1 MTLLEEGSMATQ
13 SSILSWRIPI
23 DRGAWQVTVHEVA
36 ESDMTEWLSTTQHIT
51 LLITKISKWF
61 LENFFFFKLQI
72 LLRVEVWDECQK
84 VELDT

>member
-1 MTLLEEGSMATQ
+1 MTLLEEGGMATQ

-61 LENFFFFKLQI
+61 LENFFFLELKI
-72 LLRVEVWDECQK
+72 LSRVEVWDECQK

>member
-1 MTLLEEGSMATQ
+1 MPMTLLEEGMATQ
-13 SSILSWRIPI
+13 SSILAWRIPI

-61 LENFFFFKLQI
+61 LENFFFFKLKI
-72 LLRVEVWDECQK
+72 LLRVEVWDER
-84 VELDT
+84 

>member
-1 MTLLEEGSMATQ
+1 MTLLEEGGMATQ

-36 ESDMTEWLSTTQHIT
+36 ESDLTEWLSTTQHIT

-61 LENFFFFKLQI
+61 LENFFFFKLKI
-72 LLRVEVWDECQK
+72 LSRVEVWDECQK

>member
-1 MTLLEEGSMATQ
+1 MTLLEEGGMATQ

-23 DRGAWQVTVHEVA
+23 DRGAWQVTVHEVS

-61 LENFFFFKLQI
+61 LENFFFFELKI
-72 LLRVEVWDECQK
+72 LSRVEVWDECQK

>member
-1 MTLLEEGSMATQ
+1 MTLLEEGGMATQ

-61 LENFFFFKLQI
+61 LENFFFFKLKI
-72 LLRVEVWDECQK
+72 LSRVEVWDECQK